1 MTKRRRKR
9 YTNKKN
15 TYVNVVTGFFRMAMT
30 RQTTTAM
37 PMTPATLP
45 SDERAATT
53 APVSQERAGSGS
65 WTPVA
70 F

>member
-1 MTKRRRKR
+1 
-9 YTNKKN
+9 
-15 TYVNVVTGFFRMAMT
+15 VVTGFFRMAMT
-30 RQTTTAM
+30 RHTTTAM
-37 PMTPATLP
+37 PMTPARLP
-45 SDERAATT
+45 SDDRAATT